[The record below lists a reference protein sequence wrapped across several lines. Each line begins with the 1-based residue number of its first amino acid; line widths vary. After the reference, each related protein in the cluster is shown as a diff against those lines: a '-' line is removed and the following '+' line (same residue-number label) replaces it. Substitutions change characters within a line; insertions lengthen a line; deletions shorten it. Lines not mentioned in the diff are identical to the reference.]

1 MYKGAAPSELTLY
14 SSVSLSGTR
23 FMCPVLRPSV
33 DRRHLLTLGARLS
46 LATFA
51 SATIWPHSVAGQSGL
66 IEGYADGDGVRLF
79 LVHGGE
85 GELML
90 FLHGIPDTWTLY
102 MSQLAEFSRDHMV
115 VAPNLRGFP
124 PSDQPEA
131 VEAYA
136 MPKSLGDVHALL
148 RHFGRERCILV
159 GNDWGGYIAW
169 VFASAYPDRVERL
182 IILNAP
188 HPAIFLREVRNSAAQ
203 IQASQYEHDYNS
215 AVAAYPSWYNYYRA
229 DPIKV
234 PSSISDAAHTEMPDL
249 ATRFFAD
256 AAEAPATTSLR
267 VDVPTLVL
275 WGMQDPVC
283 LPGQLDNLQ
292 EYAPNA
298 IVIRIE
304 DGGHRPMQSHP
315 MLVNRAIRDFLRSTH
330 R

>member
-1 MYKGAAPSELTLY
+1 
-14 SSVSLSGTR
+14 
-23 FMCPVLRPSV
+23 MCPVLRPSV
-33 DRRHLLTLGARLS
+33 NRRRLLTLGAKLS

-51 SATIWPHSVAGQSGL
+51 SAAIWPHSGASQSGL
-66 IEGYADGDGVRLF
+66 VEGYTDGGDGVRLYF
-79 LVHGGE
+79 VKEGE
-85 GELML
+85 GKLML
-90 FLHGIPDTWTLY
+90 FLHGFPDSWALY
-102 MSQLAEFSRDHMV
+102 ASQLAEFSRDHLV

-124 PSDQPEA
+124 PSDQPNT

-136 MPKSLGDVHALL
+136 MPRSLGDVHAVL

-203 IQASQYEHDYNS
+203 IQASQYERGKNT
-215 AVAAYPSWYNYYRA
+215 AIAPYPPWYNYTRA

-234 PSSISDAAHTEMPDL
+234 PASIADAARMEMPDL
-249 ATRFFAD
+249 PAAFFAD
-256 AAEAPATTSLR
+256 VAEPPTTTALR

-283 LPGQLDNLQ
+283 LPGQLDNLHD
-292 EYAPNA
+292 YAPKA
-298 IVIRIE
+298 TVVRIE
-304 DGGHRPMQSHP
+304 DAGHRPMQSHP
-315 MLVNRAIRDFLRSTH
+315 MLVNRAIRDFLQLVH
-330 R
+330 P